1 MKSSINEDGIDQ
13 KESSM
18 SKIFVLGAIG
28 AMCIEATRDLIE
40 TGGDHEY
47 MLADANLD
55 KLEMLKGEYSDKKIE
70 VMQVDATVFD
80 EILNAIRGYD
90 FVMNGLPF
98 GITETSVKACI
109 EAKIPTILLDD
120 FPRDY
125 YYESFEKI
133 GVLCAAGVG
142 MTPGVTD
149 LMARWGVDRCDSVS
163 EINVSWASF
172 RPIAIS
178 PGLVLTTFWEMDP
191 AEKDRAYF
199 ENGKMLSQPPLK
211 ESKLVEFEEPY
222 GELPVYYV
230 PHPETTRLSQLVPGI
245 KKVVTMGTW
254 PPIEMELLKQLIDF
268 GVFDKKEIS
277 HKGQM
282 INVLDIMGDLLHQ
295 LPRGTRTERWGYAL
309 NVEVIGKQGD
319 KDVKYVMKT
328 SHPEFKKWGGE
339 RAYAKN
345 VAIPMSIGAQLMLAS
360 KARVSSGYHP
370 AYEIFEPIDFFNEL
384 AKRGILVRERV
395 QAYRQITM

>member
-1 MKSSINEDGIDQ
+1 
-13 KESSM
+13 M
-18 SKIFVLGAIG
+18 SKIFVVGAVG
-28 AMCIEATRDLIE
+28 AMCIEATRDLID
-40 TGGDHEY
+40 TGGNHEF
-47 MLADANLD
+47 MLADLNLE
-55 KLEMLKGEYSDKKIE
+55 KLEMFKNEYNNKKIKI
-70 VMQVDATVFD
+70 MKVDARVFD
-80 EILNAIRGYD
+80 EMLKAVQGYD
-90 FVMNGLPF
+90 FVMNGLAF
-98 GITETSVKACI
+98 GNAEPSIRACI

-125 YYESFEKI
+125 YYDGFEKS

-149 LMARWGVDRCDSVS
+149 MMARWGVERCGSVL

-191 AEKDRAYF
+191 AEKDRAFF
-199 ENGKMLSQPPLK
+199 ENGKMFPQPPLK

-230 PHPETTRLSQLVPGI
+230 PHPETIRLSQLVPGI
-245 KKVVTMGTW
+245 KKVVTRGTW

-268 GVFDKKEIS
+268 GLFDKKEIF
-277 HKGQM
+277 HKGSKV
-282 INVLDIMGDLLHQ
+282 NVLDVMGDLLHQ
-295 LPRGTRTERWGYAL
+295 LPRGTRTDRWGYAL
-309 NVEVIGKQGD
+309 NVEIIGKKED
-319 KDVKYVMKT
+319 KIVKYVLKT

-345 VAIPMSIGAQLMLAS
+345 VAIPMSIGTQLMLAG
-360 KARVSSGYHP
+360 KTKVSSGYHV
-370 AYEIFEPIDFFNEL
+370 AYEIFEPVDFFREL
-384 AKRGILVRERV
+384 AKRGILVHERV
-395 QAYRQITM
+395 HEYRQIAT